1 MTLFAIESAGLGKRF
16 GSSWAVSDV
25 DLTVRAGEVYG
36 FLGRNG
42 AGKTTT
48 IRLLLGLLRSTT
60 GTVRIFGHDV
70 ARDRMAAARL
80 TGSLLEARATYDH
93 LSGRENLDTTRLML
107 GLPLTEIDRVLSI
120 VDMRADADR
129 RMGHYSLGMR
139 QRLGLARALLGAP
152 RLLVLDEPMNGLDP
166 DGIRDMRELIR
177 DLPARSGITLF
188 LSSHLLSEVQQT
200 ASHIGVMDQGKLVL
214 QGALADLLAG
224 VAAELFIRAPG
235 CETWLRSNGHMPT
248 PENGGWLIRVQSD
261 AEGAA
266 INRQL
271 VGAGFEVCE
280 LKLRQPTLESLYLQT
295 RHLQSQHKDA
305 VQC

>member
-1 MTLFAIESAGLGKRF
+1 MTSFAIESAGLGKRF
-16 GSSWAVSDV
+16 GSAWAVSDV
-25 DLTVRAGEVYG
+25 DLAVRAGEVYG

-48 IRLLLGLLRSTT
+48 IRLLLGLLRPTA

-107 GLPLTEIDRVLSI
+107 GLPATEIDRVLDS
-120 VDMRADADR
+120 VDMRADAGR

-177 DLPARSGITLF
+177 DLPARAGITLF

-214 QGALADLLAG
+214 QGALTDLLAG
-224 VAAELFIRAPG
+224 IETELFIRARGNEGG
-235 CETWLRSNGHMPT
+235 CESWLRANGYAPVAD
-248 PENGGWLIRVQSD
+248 NSGWLIRVKSD
-261 AEGAA
+261 AAAAA

-271 VGAGFEVCE
+271 IAAGFDVIE
-280 LKLRQPTLESLYLQT
+280 LTLRQPTLESLYMQT
-295 RHLQSQHKDA
+295 RHKDA
-305 VQC
+305 A